1 MSRAKGREQRRGL
14 DVRMM
19 ATMARNPQVAAFR
32 QSLKKTAT
40 LKVATS
46 PIGRNLSIH
55 LRGGDCG
62 AKSNLNGELDRIFP
76 VSLANVSEG
85 KHP

>member
-1 MSRAKGREQRRGL
+1 M
-14 DVRMM
+14 
-19 ATMARNPQVAAFR
+19 AAFR

-76 VSLANVSEG
+76 VSLVNVSEG